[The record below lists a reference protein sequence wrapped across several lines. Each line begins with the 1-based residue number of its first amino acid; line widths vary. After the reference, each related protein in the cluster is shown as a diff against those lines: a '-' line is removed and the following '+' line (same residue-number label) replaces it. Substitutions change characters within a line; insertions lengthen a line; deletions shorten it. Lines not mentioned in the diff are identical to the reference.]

1 MPSSVVVDGFFGDCG
16 KGKVTSHLALRDKAT
31 IVARGGVGPN
41 AGHTVIFRDRTYR
54 LSQLPSG
61 FVYESA
67 RLLIGPGVLVNPNTL
82 LEEVEL
88 TRTSERVG
96 VDPNC
101 GIIEDRHIQEDKTS
115 SHLRGKIGTT
125 GTGCG
130 PAQRDR
136 ASRTLKMARDIDSLS
151 QLVCDVP
158 GEINDALDEEKSVV
172 LEGSQGTFISLFHGT
187 YPYVTSKDVTASSIC
202 ADVGLGP
209 KRLDEVILVLKAYVT
224 RVGAGPL
231 ENELTKKEAQ
241 ERGRFEVA
249 TVTGRER
256 RSAPFDYQLAERAVM
271 LNSATQLAV
280 TALDVLYPKD
290 RGKTRW
296 KDLTEEGTQFIRGVE
311 EKLNVPVTLI
321 GTGPK
326 TRETVDRT
334 V

>member
-1 MPSSVVVDGFFGDCG
+1 
-16 KGKVTSHLALRDKAT
+16 
-31 IVARGGVGPN
+31 
-41 AGHTVIFRDRTYR
+41 
-54 LSQLPSG
+54 
-61 FVYESA
+61 
-67 RLLIGPGVLVNPNTL
+67 
-82 LEEVEL
+82 
-88 TRTSERVG
+88 
-96 VDPNC
+96 
-101 GIIEDRHIQEDKTS
+101 
-115 SHLRGKIGTT
+115 
-125 GTGCG
+125 
-130 PAQRDR
+130 
-136 ASRTLKMARDIDSLS
+136 
-151 QLVCDVP
+151 VCDVP

-231 ENELTKKEAQ
+231 ENELTKEEAQ
-241 ERGRFEVA
+241 ERGWFEVA